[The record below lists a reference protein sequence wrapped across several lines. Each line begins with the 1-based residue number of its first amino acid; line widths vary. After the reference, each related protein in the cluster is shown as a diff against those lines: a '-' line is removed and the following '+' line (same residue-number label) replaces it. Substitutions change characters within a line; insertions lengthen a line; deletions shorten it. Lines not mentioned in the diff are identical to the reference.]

1 MTARGERWLLVL
13 TPFAAMA
20 AVGIGLRAGASDRIV
35 AATVYSAPA
44 SQAGIGLAWQVVAFQ
59 VKGGTREPLARQPL
73 EVTAR
78 AGDSSAH
85 WTGSTNDDG
94 VAETQ
99 LPVAGADTVAI
110 EVRAG
115 DDILAQGD
123 ARVPPRLER
132 AAPPIWMPFAR
143 RQGPIL
149 IDVTVV
155 GQRLLPGFPA
165 SIWIRAAD
173 ATGARLSGVTFE
185 PEADGS
191 LTFSAPS
198 SATTADGW
206 GELTATA
213 VGFAVTL
220 TLRAQAPDGRT
231 GQWQG
236 GLFTSPGA
244 VKIDMLRRFA
254 PDVSPAIHLRAPTPR
269 ATAYLEIDDA
279 KGRVWAAAASL
290 VRTRDG
296 TGGADSAAPSLPP
309 GLYWA
314 VASSDAGGATTLGAG
329 TSTLPFFIA
338 ASDADALRFGTDP
351 SECVEP
357 ARAAQTAR
365 ALGPCLAVAAAGPVA
380 RWTALDGFSEKNR
393 KLRDKRLR
401 GMTIAWGSILVAM
414 ALESLL
420 ILRAAA
426 RGRRRRPSP
435 EGESHEEVL
444 AMSRPLEGVVA
455 VLVALLGFAVIAA
468 FVLRW
473 A

>member
-44 SQAGIGLAWQVVAFQ
+44 SGAGLGLAWQVVAFQ

-78 AGDSSAH
+78 AAGASTH

-99 LPVAGADTVAI
+99 LPVPAADTVGI

-115 DDILAQGD
+115 GDILAQGD

-132 AAPPIWMPFAR
+132 SAQPVWMPFAR
-143 RQGPIL
+143 REGPIL
-149 IDVTVV
+149 IDVAVL
-155 GQRLLPGFPA
+155 GQRLAPGFPA
-165 SIWIRAAD
+165 SIWVRATD
-173 ATGARLSGVTFE
+173 VTGARLSGVTFE

-191 LTFSAPS
+191 LVFAAPG
-198 SATTADGW
+198 SATTAVGW

-213 VGFAVTL
+213 AGFAVTL

-244 VKIDMLRRFA
+244 VQIDMRRRFA
-254 PDVSPAIHLRAPTPR
+254 PDESPAIKLLAPTPR
-269 ATAYLEIDDA
+269 ATEYLEIDDA
-279 KGRVWAAAASL
+279 KGRVWAAATSL
-290 VRTRDG
+290 VRMPDG
-296 TGGADSAAPSLPP
+296 TGSAGAAAPPLPP
-309 GLYWA
+309 GLYWV
-314 VASSDAGGATTLGAG
+314 VAASDAGGATTLGPG
-329 TSTLPFFIA
+329 TATFPFFVA
-338 ASDADALRFGTDP
+338 ASDAAALRLGTDP
-351 SECVEP
+351 SGCAEP
-357 ARAAQTAR
+357 AGAEQTAR
-365 ALGPCLAVAAAGPVA
+365 ALGACLALAAAGPVA
-380 RWTALDGFSEKNR
+380 RWTALDGFSEKNG

-414 ALESLL
+414 ALETLL

-426 RGRRRRPSP
+426 RGRRRPPSP